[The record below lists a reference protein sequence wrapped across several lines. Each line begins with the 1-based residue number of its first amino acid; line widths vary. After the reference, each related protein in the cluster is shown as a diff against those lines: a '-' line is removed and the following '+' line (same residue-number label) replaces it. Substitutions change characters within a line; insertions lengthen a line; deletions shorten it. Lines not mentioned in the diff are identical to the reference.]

1 MAMNHKQ
8 IRYDLRRNPPY
19 QINFRSKRAGKHITA
34 TKRRITFQFGFSSA
48 TAIASGQSD
57 VNCRGE
63 EHEVVLVW
71 SHISGKRELFMDGK
85 PIHVSKG
92 PRGNTKF
99 QFTWGIG
106 PHVLKIVANFK
117 DQAKNFERQFD
128 LFLDGITFFRFLK
141 IYQLGRSG
149 TGSPS
154 SSSLSLPSK
163 EYSYRGTSYKDD
175 TDNTFKDDKE
185 NNTSHSSIPSEVNVK
200 PLDLFDQPSIAAIS
214 MVSSGS
220 TLSDDRFCPKS
231 YDSVS
236 NTILSAYN
244 QPSNKASQLTPK
256 QVQGPYANALA
267 LVPSNKYPSYNGY

>member
-48 TAIASGQSD
+48 EAIASGQSD

-149 TGSPS
+149 IRNAT
-154 SSSLSLPSK
+154 LP
-163 EYSYRGTSYKDD
+163 
-175 TDNTFKDDKE
+175 
-185 NNTSHSSIPSEVNVK
+185 
-200 PLDLFDQPSIAAIS
+200 LQ
-214 MVSSGS
+214 
-220 TLSDDRFCPKS
+220 
-231 YDSVS
+231 
-236 NTILSAYN
+236 
-244 QPSNKASQLTPK
+244 
-256 QVQGPYANALA
+256 
-267 LVPSNKYPSYNGY
+267 